1 VIKGS
6 SVGRMSTHAFCL
18 LFGAGAGV
26 YAAQNYH
33 VPDIKAWIDQ
43 SWSLL
48 KTLEERSR
56 K

>member
-1 VIKGS
+1 
-6 SVGRMSTHAFCL
+6 MSTHAFCL

-33 VPDIKAWIDQ
+33 VPDIKTWIDR